1 MLRLSRY
8 AQGQCRY
15 IETFFRGS
23 RLEAHRDWVWKFY
36 SGKKIEASK
45 RRTRTCSA
53 VMIAQ
58 RHPRYRAVGTTYE
71 YAKAPPCVRCLR
83 LPCNS
88 RVQWEQHLVLG
99 IMNSVRQELVGVT
112 VSSGL
117 LRLFAHSDWRL
128 EISITIQTQEYSHQ
142 CVQLTVF
149 KVFLLVRHEPR
160 N

>member
-1 MLRLSRY
+1 MRRDS
-8 AQGQCRY
+8 AD
-15 IETFFRGS
+15 ISKHFVEEADS
-23 RLEAHRDWVWKFY
+23 RLTETEF
-36 SGKKIEASK
+36 GNFIPEKIEASK

-117 LRLFAHSDWRL
+117 LKLFAHSD
-128 EISITIQTQEYSHQ
+128 
-142 CVQLTVF
+142 
-149 KVFLLVRHEPR
+149 
-160 N
+160 